1 MIFFFLNRY
10 LEAVVGGGERCEPEV
25 HNWSGGVRGGLG
37 MSWNK
42 DGITN

>member
-1 MIFFFLNRY
+1 MR
-10 LEAVVGGGERCEPEV
+10 AAKRCDPEV
-25 HNWSGGVRGGLG
+25 HNCSGGVRGGLG